1 MKICSAEAMKIIKE
15 LEEEKNQTIAN
26 EDRRSTV
33 SYKEGETKTIPDY
46 DYKKTR
52 SDICELDDKIRA
64 LKFKVAKSNC
74 ETLLT
79 GGFDCS
85 VREGLVLLAQ
95 LRSRLEQAES
105 LADTQQLTRRI
116 TSNGVLEFTECLYS
130 VKEVENELKDLNK
143 QIGKLQIAIDSANLT
158 NEIEI

>member
-15 LEEEKNQTIAN
+15 LEEEKNLIIAI

-46 DYKKTR
+46 DYKETR
-52 SDICELDDKIRA
+52 KSICDLDDKIRA

-74 ETLLT
+74 ETTLT

-85 VREGLVLLAQ
+85 VSEGLVLLAQ
-95 LRSRLEQAES
+95 LRSRLEQAEE
-105 LADTQQLTRRI
+105 LADRQQITRRI
-116 TSNGVLEFTECLYS
+116 TSNGVLEFTECLYN
-130 VKEVENELKDLNK
+130 VIEVENDVKDLNR
-143 QIGKLQIAIDSANLT
+143 QIGKLQIAIDRANLT
-158 NEIEI
+158 NEIEV